1 MRARALLK
9 REGQVTVPGSGGRH
23 RRGPQPGVAVL
34 VYDLNSVR
42 GTRMR
47 VRTAIIIATIAAL
60 DLVVGC
66 SSPSEVGIEG
76 PPPVADTGNIT
87 PPQLPAP
94 TPAPAGPAD
103 HFGDGTFEVLVDIKA
118 GVYKTTGGPPGAPIC
133 YWARMKDTRG
143 EITSLLASGYGN
155 TGPDIITITPSDK
168 AFETR
173 GCGVWRL
180 QP

>member
-1 MRARALLK
+1 MRARTLLK

-23 RRGPQPGVAVL
+23 RRPEPGVAVV

-47 VRTAIIIATIAAL
+47 VRTAVIIATIAAL
-60 DLVVGC
+60 DLVGC
-66 SSPSEVGIEG
+66 SSRPSEVGIEG
-76 PPPVADTGNIT
+76 QPPIADTGSNIT
-87 PPQLPAP
+87 PPQLPA
-94 TPAPAGPAD
+94 PAPAGPAD

-155 TGPDIITITPSDK
+155 TGPDIVTITPSDK